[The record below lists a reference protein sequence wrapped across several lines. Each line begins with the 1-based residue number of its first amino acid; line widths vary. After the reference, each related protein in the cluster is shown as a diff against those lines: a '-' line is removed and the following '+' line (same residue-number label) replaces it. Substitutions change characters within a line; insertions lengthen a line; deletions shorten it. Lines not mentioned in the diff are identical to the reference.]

1 MGHTGSI
8 GHFLQQFLVLA
19 KQYRQFRFISTC
31 HGRIFPPMEGS
42 ITTGR
47 EEGKLAPADCSGAV
61 LSLQLLLV
69 SPQTKLKILT
79 NPGSSSACTAIGGD
93 GQDERQ

>member
-1 MGHTGSI
+1 
-8 GHFLQQFLVLA
+8 
-19 KQYRQFRFISTC
+19 
-31 HGRIFPPMEGS
+31 MEGS